1 MEMCKLLI
9 DRIFNG
15 NDAVYGLTCQAVEE
29 AIAQHGADKAVEF
42 PHTAYCL
49 PCYYAVTGVK
59 VKTLGEMKEAL
70 GVIKSLMTRE
80 HQLDDAL
87 MSGVATALCAEFIE
101 VLKYLDGAE
110 PYSEPY
116 YGHLPD
122 SIIRELGVP
131 LVTGDIP
138 GVAVIIGSAPTAQ
151 EGVDLVKSY
160 QAQGILVTLV
170 GGIIDQAQELGLK
183 MGYNV
188 RIVPLGKDITSVIHV
203 VSVALRAALIFG
215 NVTPG
220 DAAALIK
227 YTSERVPA
235 FVNAFKP
242 IDDVILAAGA
252 GAIKLGFPVISNED
266 ENITEVPGAL
276 IACPNVADF
285 NKVSLEARNIKIK
298 ITNIDIPVAFASAF
312 EGEIIRRK
320 DMQVEFDGSRVDC
333 AELVQTRS
341 MDEVEDHKITVVG
354 PDVDEME
361 LGSKNPIAYVVEV
374 AGKRM
379 QPDFEP
385 VIERKFHNYIN
396 CIEGVYHTGQR
407 DMQRIRIGKEAYNA
421 GFRIRH
427 IGEVLYT
434 QVKNEF
440 EAVVDKCQVT
450 VYTDPAECT
459 RIRHE
464 VAIPVFDKRD
474 ARLENLTD
482 ETVDVYYSCILCQ
495 AFSPSHVCVVTPE
508 RLGLCGAVSWLDAK
522 ATNELDPNGP
532 CQIITKERPIDE
544 NLGSYEDVDEAV
556 QKFSQGALEH
566 VTLYSIMQDPMT
578 SCGCFE
584 CICGIEP
591 FSNGVVIVNREH
603 VGMTPLGMTFADLA
617 SMTGGGVQT
626 PGFMGHGKS
635 FIASKKFMKAEGGFE
650 RIVWLPKAL
659 KDSIADKLNAAAKE
673 LHGIENFTDM
683 IADETVCEEDPEALM
698 AFLTEKGH
706 PVLGLEPL
714 M

>member
-15 NDAVYGLTCQAVEE
+15 NDAVYGLTCQVVEE

-591 FSNGVVIVNREH
+591 FSNGVVIANREYA
-603 VGMTPLGMTFADLA
+603 GMTPLGMTFSEMA

-626 PGFMGHGKS
+626 PGFMGHGKH
-635 FIASKKFMKAEGGFE
+635 FISSKKFMKAEGGIE
-650 RIVWLPKAL
+650 RIVWMPKEL
-659 KDSIADKLNAAAKE
+659 KETVAERLNKTAKE
-673 LHGIENFTDM
+673 LYGIDNFTDM
-683 IADETVCEEDPEALM
+683 IGDETNTTDPEELV
-698 AFLTEKGH
+698 AFLTEHNH
-706 PVLGLEPL
+706 PALSMDP
-714 M
+714 MM

>member
-276 IACPNVADF
+276 IACQNVADF

-591 FSNGVVIVNREH
+591 FSNGVVIANREYA
-603 VGMTPLGMTFADLA
+603 GMTPLGMTFSEMA

-626 PGFMGHGKS
+626 PGFMGHGKH
-635 FIASKKFMKAEGGFE
+635 FISSKKFIKAEGGIE
-650 RIVWLPKAL
+650 RIVWMPKEL
-659 KDSIADKLNAAAKE
+659 KETVAERLNKTAKE
-673 LHGIENFTDM
+673 LYGIDNFTDM
-683 IADETVCEEDPEALM
+683 IGDETNTTDPEELV
-698 AFLTEKGH
+698 AFLTEHNH
-706 PVLGLEPL
+706 PALSMDP
-714 M
+714 MM

>member
-1 MEMCKLLI
+1 MLI

-15 NDAVYGLTCQAVEE
+15 NDAVYGLTCQAVEG

-333 AELVQTRS
+333 CELVMTKDAS
-341 MDEVEDHKITVVG
+341 EIEDHKITVVG
-354 PDVDEME
+354 PEVDDME
-361 LGSKNPIAYVVEV
+361 LGSKNSIAYVVKV
-374 AGKRM
+374 AGKNM
-379 QPDFEP
+379 QADFEP

-407 DMQRIRIGKEAYNA
+407 DMQRIRISIDAFNA
-421 GFRIRH
+421 GFRIKH
-427 IGEVLYT
+427 IGEVLYAS
-434 QVKNEF
+434 VKNEF
-440 EAVVDKCQVT
+440 DAVVDKCEV
-450 VYTDPAECT
+450 VIYTDPAECT

-464 VAIPVFDKRD
+464 VAIPIFDKRD
-474 ARLENLTD
+474 ERLDTLTD
-482 ETVDVYYSCILCQ
+482 ESVDVYYSCILCQ
-495 AFSPSHVCVVTPE
+495 AFAPSHVCVVTPE

-522 ATNELDPNGP
+522 ATHQLDPAGP

-591 FSNGVVIVNREH
+591 FSNGVVIANREYA
-603 VGMTPLGMTFADLA
+603 GMTPLGMTFPEMA

-626 PGFMGHGKS
+626 PGFMGHGKH
-635 FIASKKFMKAEGGFE
+635 FISSKKFMKAEGGIE
-650 RIVWLPKAL
+650 RIVWMP
-659 KDSIADKLNAAAKE
+659 KE
-673 LHGIENFTDM
+673 LKEFVAERLNKTAQELYGIENFTDM
-683 IADETVCEEDPEALM
+683 IGDETVAEDPETLV

-706 PVLGLEPL
+706 PALGMDP
-714 M
+714 MM

>member
-1 MEMCKLLI
+1 MCNMLI

-15 NDAVYGLTCQAVEE
+15 NDAVYGLTVQAVDG
-29 AIAQHGADKAVEF
+29 AIAQHGADKAVGF

-70 GVIKSLMTRE
+70 GVVKTLMTRE
-80 HQLDDAL
+80 QQLDDAL

-101 VLKYLDGAE
+101 ALKYLDGAE
-110 PYSEPY
+110 PYSEPC
-116 YGHLPD
+116 YGHLAD
-122 SIIRELGVP
+122 SIIREMGVP

-138 GVAVIIGSAPTAQ
+138 GVAVILGSAPTAK
-151 EGVDLVKSY
+151 EGVDLIKSY

-188 RIVPLGKDITSVIHV
+188 RIVPLGKEVTSVIHV

-220 DAAALIK
+220 DAASLLT
-227 YTSERVPA
+227 YTKDRVPA

-242 IDDVILAAGA
+242 VDDVILAAGA
-252 GAIKLGFPVISNED
+252 GAIKLGFPVITNED
-266 ENITEVPGAL
+266 ENVEEVPGAL
-276 IACPNVADF
+276 IGCANVADF

-298 ITNIDIPVAFASAF
+298 ITKIDIPVAFASAF

-333 AELVQTRS
+333 AELVQTREMS
-341 MDEVEDHKITVVG
+341 EVEDHKITVVG
-354 PDVDEME
+354 PEVDEME
-361 LGSKNPIAYVVEV
+361 FGSKNSIAYVVEV
-374 AGKRM
+374 AGKKM

-407 DMQRIRIGKEAYNA
+407 DMQRIRIGIEAFNA
-421 GFRIRH
+421 GFRIKH
-427 IGEVLYT
+427 IGEVLYS

-440 EAVVDKCQVT
+440 DAVVDKCQVT
-450 VYTDPAECT
+450 IYTDPAECT

-474 ARLENLTD
+474 ERLDSLTD
-482 ETVDVYYSCILCQ
+482 ESVDVYYSCILCQ

-522 ATNELDPNGP
+522 ATNQLDPAGP
-532 CQIITKERPIDE
+532 CQVITKERPIDE

-591 FSNGVVIVNREH
+591 FSNGVVIANREYA
-603 VGMTPLGMTFADLA
+603 GMTPLGMTFPEMA

-626 PGFMGHGKS
+626 PGFMGHGKH
-635 FIASKKFMKAEGGFE
+635 FISSKKFMKAEGGIE
-650 RIVWLPKAL
+650 RIVWMPKEL
-659 KDSIADKLNAAAKE
+659 KEFVADRLNKTAKE
-673 LHGIENFTDM
+673 LYGIDNFTDM
-683 IADETVCEEDPEALM
+683 IGDETIAEDPETLVG
-698 AFLTEKGH
+698 FLTEKGH
-706 PVLGLEPL
+706 PALGLDP
-714 M
+714 MM

>member
-1 MEMCKLLI
+1 MCNMLI

-15 NDAVYGLTCQAVEE
+15 NDAVYGLTVQAVDG
-29 AIAQHGADKAVEF
+29 AIAQHGADKAVGF

-70 GVIKSLMTRE
+70 GVVKTLMTRE
-80 HQLDDAL
+80 QQLDDAL

-101 VLKYLDGAE
+101 ALKYLDGAE
-110 PYSEPY
+110 PYSEPC
-116 YGHLPD
+116 YGHLAD
-122 SIIRELGVP
+122 SIIREMGVP

-138 GVAVIIGSAPTAQ
+138 GVAVILGSAPTAK
-151 EGVDLVKSY
+151 EGVDLIKSY

-188 RIVPLGKDITSVIHV
+188 RIVPLGKEVTSVIHV

-220 DAAALIK
+220 DAASLLT
-227 YTSERVPA
+227 YTKDRVPA

-242 IDDVILAAGA
+242 VDDVILAAGA
-252 GAIKLGFPVISNED
+252 GAIKLGFPVITNED
-266 ENITEVPGAL
+266 ENVEEVPGVL
-276 IACPNVADF
+276 IGCANVADF

-298 ITNIDIPVAFASAF
+298 ITKIDIPVAFASAF

-333 AELVQTRS
+333 AELVQTREMS
-341 MDEVEDHKITVVG
+341 EVEDHKITVVG
-354 PDVDEME
+354 PEVDEME
-361 LGSKNPIAYVVEV
+361 FGSKNSIAYVVEV
-374 AGKRM
+374 AGKKM

-407 DMQRIRIGKEAYNA
+407 DMQRIRIGIEAFNA
-421 GFRIRH
+421 GFRIKH
-427 IGEVLYT
+427 IGEVLYS

-440 EAVVDKCQVT
+440 DAVVDKCQVT
-450 VYTDPAECT
+450 IYTDPAECT

-474 ARLENLTD
+474 ERLDSLTD
-482 ETVDVYYSCILCQ
+482 ESVDVYYSCILCQ

-522 ATNELDPNGP
+522 ATNQLDPAGP
-532 CQIITKERPIDE
+532 CQVITKERPIDE

-591 FSNGVVIVNREH
+591 FSNGVVIANREYA
-603 VGMTPLGMTFADLA
+603 GMTPLGMTFPEMA

-626 PGFMGHGKS
+626 PGFMGHGKH
-635 FIASKKFMKAEGGFE
+635 FISSKKFMKAEGGIE
-650 RIVWLPKAL
+650 RIVWMPKEL
-659 KDSIADKLNAAAKE
+659 KETVAERLNKTAKE
-673 LHGIENFTDM
+673 LYGIDNFTDM
-683 IADETVCEEDPEALM
+683 VGDESIATDPEALVE
-698 AFLTEKGH
+698 FLTEKGH
-706 PVLGLEPL
+706 PALSMDP
-714 M
+714 MM

>member
-15 NDAVYGLTCQAVEE
+15 NDAVYGLTCQAVEG

-591 FSNGVVIVNREH
+591 FSNGVVIANREYA
-603 VGMTPLGMTFADLA
+603 GMTPLGMTFSEMA

-626 PGFMGHGKS
+626 PGFM
-635 FIASKKFMKAEGGFE
+635 
-650 RIVWLPKAL
+650 
-659 KDSIADKLNAAAKE
+659 
-673 LHGIENFTDM
+673 
-683 IADETVCEEDPEALM
+683 
-698 AFLTEKGH
+698 
-706 PVLGLEPL
+706 
-714 M
+714 